1 MANKNTIQ
9 NINFNGYLNLN
20 KYRCEIKNF
29 DGFNEKNASIFGG
42 VLTPYFKQSYNNKY
56 FGLNNKIYYIDE
68 DYSYDK
74 IALYNEDK
82 LVSTLPKYSI
92 TKETFKIEKNVIA
105 YEFDKSNTNI
115 VHLFVEGENNYQF
128 IDYNIKTKQ
137 IITTVDTSVAIGTIS
152 NCNML
157 DDNVVFYS
165 QSDTRL
171 HIINKNHSWTSSSYV
186 YSNGSPI
193 CTFNKLDS
201 SFDVNTNTP
210 RYLITYCG
218 RSGNIS
224 VNADNVHTY
233 VVYFGAN
240 NTIVANEVTL
250 VSSGLNSNQIP
261 KFVPN
266 VYDRNPIFY
275 YVTDIENI
283 NNSTSSSPLT
293 VYMTATPTSLD
304 TNTNELTVTC
314 SNPITVKNSAVN
326 TTNKC
331 SVEITPY
338 FCSTLIGCSQ
348 NDNNVYFDSIDKYFV
363 GNTGYLTINILDS
376 NGSTAR
382 VNPFGHKIDFCNM
395 TLNYKFSIL
404 MNYTNITNMS
414 VTLNSAISGNRK
426 SNIGTVVNEWNS
438 IDGNSNICVDDYR
451 CMFKNT
457 DNTISI
463 LEINMNAPK
472 YKIVL
477 DKYIV
482 FETPHYINIF
492 DTEKETFYHS
502 FNDYNNRMVMC
513 EKYGDTS
520 IADFPSGY
528 TSATPYSYL
537 YASAINANME
547 ISNVNISSIQYNPNI
562 IENGKIDK
570 YKGEFIECGEFRYNE
585 KVDIYYDMS
594 NTATTAIYQRS
605 FTLQT
610 SYYDNSLDLIPYPI
624 TSSGN
629 ILYSSNLFSEFIN
642 SYSNKDFIINN
653 KVGYTLTYINNKPTL
668 SYYFLSGIESI
679 NSAFILQG
687 INYINTD
694 NFIFQLDY
702 NGNVIGYSSALVN
715 IQGFKFIGNSTKCAF
730 YYSPLTKCIYGF
742 LGDRTL
748 NKLLDCSDI
757 GDIKY
762 SFFNPKEYKIYVV
775 TENKILVVDDETTFS
790 INIPNV
796 DNISFTDEFIIIN
809 NGNKSEL
816 LSYHSKTNK
825 QRLPIK
831 LQTQYYGMGNN
842 IKSVI
847 DCIYIRLFYDYD
859 DSFNVKDNIVL
870 KVNTLTDC
878 GRQSEEKIISVQPS
892 DWDKE
897 TKTFYIRYQPKY
909 QECVGMEVSVESPF
923 AIASLDFGYST
934 EGNTQVSKF
943 NA

>member
-20 KYRCEIKNF
+20 KYKCEIKNF

-42 VLTPYFKQSYNNKY
+42 VLTPYFKQNYNEKY
-56 FGLNNKIYYIDE
+56 FGLNNKIYHVDE

-74 IALYNEDK
+74 IALYSEDK

-92 TKETFKIEKNVIA
+92 SKETFNINNNILA
-105 YEFDKSNTNI
+105 FEFDKSDTNL
-115 VHLFVEGENNYQF
+115 VHLFVEGETTYQF
-128 IDYNIKTKQ
+128 IDYNLSNNQ
-137 IITTVDTSVAIGTIS
+137 IVTTYNTSLAIGNSS
-152 NCNML
+152 NFNMR
-157 DDNVVFYS
+157 DGNVVFYS
-165 QSDTRL
+165 FVDGKI
-171 HIINKNHSWTSSSYV
+171 HIINKNHSWSTSYV
-186 YSNGSPI
+186 SAGTSPI

-201 SFDVNTNTP
+201 SFNVNPNTP

-218 RSGNIS
+218 ISGNLSQGIAYRH
-224 VNADNVHTY
+224 VY
-233 VVYFGAN
+233 VVYFGVN
-240 NTIVANEVTL
+240 NTINATEVTL
-250 VSSGLNSNQIP
+250 VSSGLLNDNQIP
-261 KFVPN
+261 KFAPN
-266 VYDRNPIFY
+266 VYDDNPTFY

-283 NNSTSSSPLT
+283 NNSTSSSPIT

-304 TNTNELTVTC
+304 TTSNELTVTC
-314 SNPITVKNSAVN
+314 ANPITVKNSEVN
-326 TTNKC
+326 TNNKC
-331 SVEITPY
+331 SAEITPY
-338 FCSTLIGCSQ
+338 FCSIMIGCSQ
-348 NDNNVYFDSIDKYFV
+348 NSNNVYFDSIDKSFI
-363 GNTGYLTINILDS
+363 GNTGYIETINS
-376 NGSTAR
+376 QSGTTAR
-382 VNPFGHKIDFCNM
+382 VNPFGHKIDFSDM
-395 TLNYKFSIL
+395 SLNYKFSIL

-414 VTLNSAISGNRK
+414 VTLNSAINGNRQ
-426 SNIGTVVNEWNS
+426 SNIGTVFNEWNS
-438 IDGNSNICVDDYR
+438 IDNNANICVDGYR

-457 DNTISI
+457 DNTVSVI
-463 LEINMNAPK
+463 EIKMSAPK
-472 YKIVL
+472 YKIIL
-477 DKYIV
+477 DRYIV

-492 DTEKETFYHS
+492 DTEKNTFYHS
-502 FNDYNNRMVMC
+502 FNDYNNRMMIC

-528 TSATPYSYL
+528 TSGTPYTYL

-547 ISNVNISSIQYNPNI
+547 VSNVNISSIQYNPSVIQNGI
-562 IENGKIDK
+562 INE
-570 YKGEFIECGEFRYNE
+570 YKGKFVECGETRYNE
-585 KVDIYYDMS
+585 KVDIYYDAS

-605 FTLQT
+605 FTT
-610 SYYDNSLDLIPYPI
+610 TMTFFDNSLNLIPYPI
-624 TSSGN
+624 TSNGN
-629 ILYSSNLFSEFIN
+629 ILYSSNLFSQFIN

-653 KVGYTLTYINNKPTL
+653 TVGYPLTYINNKPTL

-687 INYINTD
+687 INYVNTD
-694 NFIFQLDY
+694 NYIFQLEY
-702 NGNVIGYSSALVN
+702 NADVIGYSSALVN

-742 LGDRTL
+742 FGDRTL

-775 TENKILVVDDETTFS
+775 TENNIIVVDDETTFS

-796 DNISFTDEFIIIN
+796 TNISFTDDFIIIN
-809 NGNKSEL
+809 NGNKSVL

-878 GRQSEEKIISVQPS
+878 GRQSEEKTISVQPS

-897 TKTFYIRYQPKY
+897 TKTLYIRYQPKY

-934 EGNTQVSKF
+934 DGSVQVSKF